1 MKILANDGIS
11 KEGIQLLEQN
21 GFEVLT
27 TKVAQEQVA
36 AYIQKNEINGLLVR
50 NATKV
55 TKELIDQ
62 CSTLQLIGRL
72 GIDMSNVEVD
82 HALSKGIAVMDTPNA
97 TNVAIAEMVFAHL
110 FSGARFLHDA
120 NRNMPLDGDSNFK
133 GLTKAYSNGVE
144 LKGKTIG
151 IVGFDAAAKEV
162 AKIALGLGMKVLAYD
177 ETTTINT
184 IKVDFFDGQSLMFTI
199 PTQTLEEVLKK
210 SDFITFH
217 CTGSEYKYMISETQL
232 KMMKE
237 NVGLIN
243 VTQEGVINEVALLSG
258 LEEDKILFAGL
269 DVFEEEPTPAVQVLM
284 HPKLSLTPHIAT
296 ATVEAQDRMSI
307 EMAEKIIAEFKF

>member
-1 MKILANDGIS
+1 
-11 KEGIQLLEQN
+11 
-21 GFEVLT
+21 
-27 TKVAQEQVA
+27 
-36 AYIQKNEINGLLVR
+36 EINGLVVR

-55 TKELIDQ
+55 NKELIDR
-62 CSTLQLIGRL
+62 CPTLQFVGRL
-72 GIDMSNVEVD
+72 GIEMSNIEVD
-82 HALSKGIAVMDTPNA
+82 YALSKGIAVIDTPNSSNLA
-97 TNVAIAEMVFAHL
+97 VAEMVFAHL

-144 LKGKTIG
+144 LNGKTLG

-162 AKIALGLGMKVLAYD
+162 AKIALGLGMKILVYD
-177 ETTTINT
+177 KTSSTNT
-184 IKVDFFDGQSLMFTI
+184 IKVDFFDGQSLQFNI
-199 PTQTLEEVLKK
+199 STQSLEEVLKN

-217 CTGSEYKYMISETQL
+217 CTGSEYKYMISETQFE
-232 KMMKE
+232 MMKE

-243 VTQEGVINEVALLSG
+243 VVQEGIINEVALLSG

-296 ATVEAQDRMSI
+296 VTVEAQDRMSI

>member
-36 AYIQKNEINGLLVR
+36 AYIQKNEINGLVVR

-55 TKELIDQ
+55 NKELIDQ
-62 CSTLQLIGRL
+62 CPTLQFVGRL
-72 GIDMSNVEVD
+72 GIEMSNIEVD
-82 HALSKGIAVMDTPNA
+82 YALSKGIAVMDTPNS
-97 TNVAIAEMVFAHL
+97 TNLAVAEMVFAHL

-144 LKGKTIG
+144 LNGKTLG

-162 AKIALGLGMKVLAYD
+162 AKIALGLGMKILVYD
-177 ETTTINT
+177 KTSSTNT
-184 IKVDFFDGQSLMFTI
+184 IKVDFFDGQFLQFNIS
-199 PTQTLEEVLKK
+199 TQTLEGVLKN
-210 SDFITFH
+210 SDFITYH
-217 CTGSEYKYMISETQL
+217 CTGSEYKYMIGETQL

-243 VTQEGVINEVALLSG
+243 VVQEGIINEVALLSG

-296 ATVEAQDRMSI
+296 VTVEAQDRMSI

>member
-133 GLTKAYSNGVE
+133 GLTKAYSNGIE

-177 ETTTINT
+177 ETTTVNT
-184 IKVDFFDGQSLMFTI
+184 IKVDFFDGQSLIFTI

>member
-36 AYIQKNEINGLLVR
+36 AYIQKNEINGLVVR

-55 TKELIDQ
+55 TQELLDQ
-62 CSTLQLIGRL
+62 CTTLQFVGRL
-72 GIDMSNVEVD
+72 GIEMTNIEVEY
-82 HALSKGIAVMDTPNA
+82 ALSKGILVLDTPNA
-97 TNVAIAEMVFAHL
+97 TNLAIAEMVFAHL

-144 LKGKTIG
+144 LRGKSLG
-151 IVGFDAAAKEV
+151 IVGFDAAANEV
-162 AKIALGLGMKVLAYD
+162 AKIALGLGMKVLVYD
-177 ETTTINT
+177 KNTSTNT
-184 IKVDFFDGQSLMFTI
+184 IKVDFFDGQSLQFNIATL
-199 PTQTLEEVLKK
+199 TLEEVLKN

-217 CTGSEYKYMISETQL
+217 CTGLEYKYLIGEKQL
-232 KMMKE
+232 EMMKE

-243 VTQEGVINEVALLSG
+243 VVQEGIINEVALLSG

-284 HPKLSLTPHIAT
+284 HSKLSLTPHIAT

-307 EMAEKIIAEFKF
+307 EIAEKIIAEFKF